1 MSQKKTQT
9 LEEKRAY
16 SRAYQAKLRANR
28 TPEQKEEVRAYQR
41 AYRAQRKER
50 EDKVLEKFQQN
61 NDIDEVR
68 EIMARREKK
77 AKANRANVAR
87 WQRENKTKHNAK
99 QIRWSKKHPDY
110 HPNYLETLD
119 LTDETISDK
128 KRLQAWGVQVRKRD
142 ENKCYYH
149 SSECS
154 SLIDAHHI
162 IPKEWKSKSSLHNF
176 AAMKFSLDNGMCLC
190 RKHHIAVHKEM
201 KLWMRE

>member
-1 MSQKKTQT
+1 M
-9 LEEKRAY
+9 LER
-16 SRAYQAKLRANR
+16 
-28 TPEQKEEVRAYQR
+28 
-41 AYRAQRKER
+41 
-50 EDKVLEKFQQN
+50 FQHN

-87 WQRENKTKHNAK
+87 WQRENKSKHNAK

-119 LTDETISDK
+119 LTDETISNE
-128 KRLQAWGVQVRKRD
+128 KRLQAWASQVRKRD
-142 ENKCYYH
+142 GNKCYYH

-154 SLIDAHHI
+154 SWIDAHHI
-162 IPKEWKSKSSLHNF
+162 IPKEWETKSSLHNF

-190 RKHHIAVHKEM
+190 RKHHKEVHKEM
-201 KLWMRE
+201 KLWLRE